1 MRLTVEF
8 IRLII
13 LISGISFLQLNQVTA
28 QQGYVFFPW
37 SPPDGQMTWNGSV
50 FTYTGY
56 FDDYCGYYFNG
67 VSGVQSTDG
76 LFPTFPNGNIYPNTG
91 EYASIPAGYYNLT
104 LNPQSGAYSFE
115 NSSACFSAESA
126 PSFLIYNEYIEGF
139 CQPVEMFASLI
150 VDGQDWGL
158 PFYDIGL
165 DYQWLLNGVPIAGA
179 NSFDLYYYPSFSDSD
194 VLTFA
199 ATCPINND
207 TIFSNSI
214 VYSDSN
220 QDLAIYN
227 FSNPLFCEPLE
238 LYGDLVSEDNW
249 GQSISSNIQYE
260 WLLNGSTIPGADNL
274 YFSFYPSSLEVSEIT
289 LIASCPVNND
299 TLITTSILYP
309 DSSQYLE
316 ITNLSDQ
323 SFCEPL
329 ELNGELISEN
339 NGGISASNIQYQWLR
354 NGAEISGAI
363 EPYLPSASP
372 ASMQPTV
379 FTLMATCDYNSD
391 TLISNEVTIPVCY
404 YDFSSSLN
412 YLLVQ
417 NVTTTGNVPGQ
428 SIQVQFDL
436 NWGNTWKDNVNW
448 DAVWIFMKYKDAQG
462 IWQHAKVSPSGFDH
476 GQGTPNMIEPS
487 ADQMGAFVRL
497 SEEGTGNFDV
507 EGMQLRWNYGSDGL
521 SSVAGIEVR
530 VYAIEM
536 VYTPQ
541 GDYKMSQGALAPGNK
556 IPVVNTR
563 LSPLLSADGDSSL
576 RIKGD
581 SGIDLD
587 ANGTVENTI
596 YPTGYYPFYIFK
608 YEMSEQQ
615 YADFLNC
622 LTSAQR
628 ATLGVAGSTITQTA
642 GQYYASSPNQVCS
655 GANADRVL
663 AYADWAGL
671 RPMSYLEY
679 QKALNGPKASNPN
692 GQMYGIKNLGG
703 SLSEP
708 YVRISSTQ
716 YNRTNH
722 GNGILSTN
730 GQSNVTGWSASEMG
744 TISGSGDGFRL
755 CRTAE

>member
-67 VSGVQSTDG
+67 VSGVQPADG

-91 EYASIPAGYYNLT
+91 EYTSIPAGYYNLT

-126 PSFLIYNEYIEGF
+126 PSFLIYNDYIEGF
-139 CQPVEMFASLI
+139 CQQVEMFASLI

-207 TIFSNSI
+207 TIFSNDLIFSI
-214 VYSDSN
+214 TNLGIVANNLTGQSY
-220 QDLAIYN
+220 
-227 FSNPLFCEPLE
+227 CEPIE
-238 LYGDLVSEDNW
+238 LYGEIVSENSW
-249 GQSISSNIQYE
+249 WNQNQ
-260 WLLNGSTIPGADNL
+260 NGIN
-274 YFSFYPSSLEVSEIT
+274 
-289 LIASCPVNND
+289 
-299 TLITTSILYP
+299 
-309 DSSQYLE
+309 
-316 ITNLSDQ
+316 
-323 SFCEPL
+323 
-329 ELNGELISEN
+329 
-339 NGGISASNIQYQWLR
+339 YQWLR
-354 NGAEISGAI
+354 NGAEISGAV

-372 ASMQPTV
+372 VSMQPTN

-391 TLISNEVTIPVCY
+391 TLISNEVTIPACY

-462 IWQHAKVSPSGFDH
+462 IWQHAKVSTSGFDH

-521 SSVAGIEVR
+521 SSVSGIEVR

-556 IPVVNTR
+556 IPVINNR

-581 SGIDLD
+581 AGLDLD
-587 ANGTVENTI
+587 ANGTVENTT

-622 LTSAQR
+622 LTPVQR
-628 ATLGVAGSTITQTA
+628 ATLGVAGSTITLTA
-642 GQYYASSPNQVCS
+642 GQYYASSPNQVCAGS
-655 GANADRVL
+655 NADRVL

-679 QKALNGPKASNPN
+679 QKALNGPKASNAN
-692 GQMYGIKNLGG
+692 GQMYGIKNLGA
-703 SLSEP
+703 SLREP
-708 YVRISSTQ
+708 YVHINSAQ
-716 YNRTNH
+716 FNRTNH
-722 GNGILSTN
+722 GNGVL
-730 GQSNVTGWSASEMG
+730 GLDGLSNVAGWSASEMG
-744 TISGSGDGFRL
+744 TILGYECYGAGCPTNGFRL